1 MIRSGTVIKEEPHGV
16 LVRFAKL
23 AACAGCAACGRDQ
36 KVTTIFVHGEARMG
50 DIVSVQMP
58 DAQILR
64 ASLLTYLVPLA
75 GFVGGLL
82 LGNALAKTDA
92 AMVLG
97 GLLGLTMAG
106 VFLWLVDKRLG
117 RQTKWQAHILSVND
131 PDVIAEMEKEET
143 CPKAASWS
151 A

>member
-1 MIRSGTVIKEEPHGV
+1 MKRCFGKPWRLMALTLLMCLLSLPALSMEE
-16 LVRFAKL
+16 
-23 AACAGCAACGRDQ
+23 
-36 KVTTIFVHGEARMG
+36 
-50 DIVSVQMP
+50 

-75 GFVGGLL
+75 GFIGGLL
-82 LGNALAKTDA
+82 LGNVLAKTDA

-97 GLLGLTMAG
+97 GLLGLTIAG

-131 PDVIAEMEKEET
+131 PDVIAEMEKEDT